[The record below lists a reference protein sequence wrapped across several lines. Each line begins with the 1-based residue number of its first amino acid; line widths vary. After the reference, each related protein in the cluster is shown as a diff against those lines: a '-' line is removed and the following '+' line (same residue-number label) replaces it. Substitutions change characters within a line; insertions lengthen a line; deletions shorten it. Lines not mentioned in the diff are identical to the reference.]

1 MSSLSQ
7 VGGACRVPWQGVAGS
22 GGLCGAVAGAPWGHA
37 VPAAGMA
44 FARGGQLS
52 SKLLFIIVT
61 VFSCLT
67 LF

>member
-1 MSSLSQ
+1 MPCS
-7 VGGACRVPWQGVAGS
+7 VAG
-22 GGLCGAVAGAPWGHA
+22 GGGERGAPWGHA